1 MRRPELNC
9 FGSVLS
15 IKQVRQFD
23 FMEGERA
30 KEVREKEASTKLSYL
45 GKQRRRG
52 REELKITSIRGWN
65 VS

>member
-30 KEVREKEASTKLSYL
+30 KEGVREKEASTKLS
-45 GKQRRRG
+45 
-52 REELKITSIRGWN
+52 
-65 VS
+65 